1 MHSLWQTSLVA
12 RKALSSR
19 RGARRRARRASAPL
33 AQLLPPLCLP
43 VLRRPCCLST
53 LLTSCSV
60 LTLMHMPVF
69 ADAQSIEAGD
79 KLLSER
85 FAFFIVVD
93 GVRLQLRAAVA
104 VLFSQLVG
112 PFVLSQLSSVHA
124 VLIVRAELF
133 DKSFVWRFGA

>member
-1 MHSLWQTSLVA
+1 
-12 RKALSSR
+12 
-19 RGARRRARRASAPL
+19 
-33 AQLLPPLCLP
+33 
-43 VLRRPCCLST
+43 
-53 LLTSCSV
+53 
-60 LTLMHMPVF
+60 MHMPVF

-133 DKSFVWRFGA
+133 DKSFAWRFGA